1 MGETTWTSLGAWALM
16 QRDLFHLG
24 ANFSRPYGRVWGHPS
39 TLERVTKLLIRNVYI
54 GEQVESRDNERLEWE
69 ENLQIDKQK
78 TKDG

>member
-1 MGETTWTSLGAWALM
+1 M
-16 QRDLFHLG
+16 
-24 ANFSRPYGRVWGHPS
+24 GHPS